1 MPVPDHAETSKGTS
15 GEPDFLGVRRSARG
29 RPWRLTAA
37 DADLVSLLIR
47 RFGLPEVVARAMAAR
62 GISAETAEAYLNP
75 TLRALMPDP
84 SRLADMDRAVDRLV
98 AAVRANEAIAVF
110 GDYDVDGA
118 TSSALL
124 VRYFRA
130 LGMAVRVHIPDR
142 IAEGYG
148 PNAAALL
155 GLHAAGARL
164 LLTVDCG
171 VTAFDALAAAQ
182 AAGLE
187 TIVVDHHQVEETLPP
202 AFAVVDPKRR
212 DDDSGTDGLAAV
224 GVTFLLLAGLN
235 RALRQAGVF
244 DTARPEPNLMALLDL
259 VAFGTVCDVVPLSGI
274 NRAFVAQGLKVLAGC
289 GNTGLAAL
297 SAVAG
302 IKPPFET
309 YHIGFV
315 MGPRVNAGG
324 RVGKSDLGAR
334 LLATDDPA
342 EARTLAEELEQH
354 NAARREIE
362 ATALDEAVEQVAA
375 TLPPDSAVVVAA
387 GEDWHPGVVGLVAA
401 RLKERF
407 NVPACAVTF
416 LGENGKGS
424 GRSVPGVNLGAAILA
439 AREAGV
445 VLTGGGHAMAAG
457 FTLARRDLSRF
468 CAFLSDHVRSQSDA
482 AESPPVPVDGA
493 IDIRGAN
500 PELVSVLSRM
510 EPFGAGNEEPR
521 FVVPSVRLGR
531 AEVVGAGH
539 VRAFAYG
546 RNGGRLKVIAF
557 RAADDDLGRA
567 MLGHR
572 DRLMHLLGVLR
583 ADTWQG
589 RNDVQFVVEDLAWAD
604 DQSEG

>member
-1 MPVPDHAETSKGTS
+1 MPVPDPSAILEGASQAAA
-15 GEPDFLGVRRSARG
+15 FLGVERSVRG
-29 RPWRLTAA
+29 RSWRLSAA

-47 RFGLPEVVARAMAAR
+47 RFGLPEVVARAMAVR
-62 GISAETAEAYLNP
+62 GISAEAAESYLNP

-84 SRLADMDRAVDRLV
+84 SRLVDLDRAVERLV
-98 AAVRANEAIAVF
+98 AAVRAGEAITVF

-118 TSSALL
+118 TSAALL

-130 LGMAVRVHIPDR
+130 LGMAAQVYIPDR

-155 GLHAAGARL
+155 GLREAGTRL

-171 VTAFDALAAAQ
+171 VTAIDALAAAH
-182 AAGLE
+182 AAGME
-187 TIVVDHHQVEETLPP
+187 VIVVDHHQVEENLPQ
-202 AFAVVDPKRR
+202 ALAVVDPKRG
-212 DDDSGTDGLAAV
+212 DDTSGTQGLAAV

-235 RALRQAGVF
+235 RALRRAGWF
-244 DTARPEPNLMALLDL
+244 DAARPEPDLMGLLDL
-259 VAFGTVCDVVPLSGI
+259 VAFGTVCDVVPLVGI
-274 NRAFVAQGLKVLAGC
+274 NRAFVSQGLKVLAAG
-289 GNTGLAAL
+289 GNAGFAALAA
-297 SAVAG
+297 SAG

-334 LLATDDPA
+334 LLACDDPELA
-342 EARTLAEELEQH
+342 GALAEELEHH

-362 ATALDEAVEQVAA
+362 AAALDEAVEQVAA
-375 TLPPDSAVVVAA
+375 TLPPDSPVVVAA

-445 VLTGGGHAMAAG
+445 LLTGGGHAMAAG
-457 FTLARRDLSRF
+457 FTLERRDLSRF
-468 CAFLSDHVRSQSDA
+468 CAFLSDHVRSQAGA
-482 AESPPVPVDGA
+482 AETMPLPVDGA
-493 IDIRGAN
+493 IDVRGATSD
-500 PELVSVLSRM
+500 LVSVLSRM
-510 EPFGAGNEEPR
+510 EPFGTGNEEPR
-521 FVVPSVRLGR
+521 FAVPSVRLGR
-531 AEVVGAGH
+531 ASVVGAGH
-539 VRAFAYG
+539 VRAYAYG
-546 RNGGRLKVIAF
+546 KNGGRLKIIAF
-557 RAADDDLGRA
+557 RVADEELGQA
-567 MLGHR
+567 LLGHR
-572 DRLMHLLGVLR
+572 DRLVHLMGVLR

-589 RNDVQFVVEDLAWAD
+589 RRDVQLVVEDMAWA